1 LKQRDVLAVSK
12 LFGV

>member
-12 LFGV
+12 MFGV